1 MNKKTS
7 KITAIVILCSMLLY
21 TLPVSAFTKDETVY
35 SNMKSNGESYKTIV
49 TTRLENTEDEKI
61 LKDLTDLLNIENTSG
76 DEKFSQDGETLIWEA
91 NTNDIYYK
99 GETNKEL
106 PVELNIKYELDGK
119 EISAKDIVGKTGK
132 VKIAIEFKNKDEHKV
147 KVNGKEETMY
157 TPFVIACGTTINN
170 ENNKN
175 IEVKNGKTIDDGS
188 KTMVVGLAFPGMQES
203 LNIDKN
209 KIEIPETIEITMDS
223 KEFEMSNIINVITPK
238 IIEESDLDIFKEL
251 DNIYSQV
258 NTLQTASKQIETGA
272 KTLEEG
278 TSEYSSKSAEFNQ
291 ALAEFSKGM
300 NNAHSNYKT
309 INSGIEE
316 LNSKSGSLQSGS
328 KQLSTGLSQAVNG
341 VDQMKAGLSSSSEK
355 IQSLVQGSNNLS
367 NGLKQLDSKIVLT
380 NDTETINSIK
390 AQVSK
395 DKETINKLTAQ
406 TAKLQ
411 ETIQTTELSEEV
423 IDILKAQMLSN
434 KEAITNLTYDY
445 NYLENILT
453 KLTTINTQMQTL
465 KQSVTAL
472 STGSSQVNEGVK
484 TLASS
489 VSTLNTGLETLSQ
502 STKQL
507 SNGATTLYNGTV
519 QLSLG
524 TNKLKQGS
532 NQMQAGLELLN
543 SSTETIKSAD
553 NQLTEG
559 AKTISNGAKELSNG
573 IQEFNKTGIEKIC
586 SYVNNDIKTVTIR
599 AEKLKELSEEYN
611 TFTKINEEDKGKVK
625 FITIVD
631 SIKKDENKGQ
641 EEINEKVSK

>member
-1 MNKKTS
+1 MDKKMS
-7 KITAIVILCSMLLY
+7 KITAVAILSSMLLY
-21 TLPVSAFTKDETVY
+21 TLPVSAFTKDENVY
-35 SNMKSNGESYKTIV
+35 SNMKSNGESYKTVV
-49 TTRLENTEDEKI
+49 TTRLENSNDEKI

-119 EISAKDIVGKTGK
+119 EISANDIVGKTGK
-132 VKIAIEFKNKDEHKV
+132 VKITIEFTNKDEHKV
-147 KVNGKEETMY
+147 KVSGKEETMY
-157 TPFVIACGTTINN
+157 TPFVIACGTAINN

-188 KTMVVGLAFPGMQES
+188 KTMVIGLAFPGMQES

-223 KEFEMSNIINVITPK
+223 KDFEMGNIINVITPK

-251 DNIYSQV
+251 DNIYNQV
-258 NTLQTASKQIETGA
+258 NTLQSASKTIETGA
-272 KTLEEG
+272 KQLEEG
-278 TSEYSSKSAEFNQ
+278 TLEYSTKSAEFNQ
-291 ALAEFSKGM
+291 ALDEFSKGM
-300 NNAHSNYKT
+300 NSAHSNYKT

-316 LNSKSGSLQSGS
+316 LNSKSGTLQSGS
-328 KQLSTGLSQAVNG
+328 KKLSDGLSQASNG
-341 VDQMKAGLSSSSEK
+341 VDQMKAGLNNSSEK
-355 IQSLVQGSNNLS
+355 IKSLVQGSNTLS
-367 NGLKQLDSKIVLT
+367 NGLKQLDNQIVLENNT
-380 NDTETINSIK
+380 DTLNSIK
-390 AQVSK
+390 SQISK
-395 DKETINKLTAQ
+395 DKETISTLKTQ

-411 ETIQTTELSEEV
+411 ETLQTNELPEEV
-423 IDILKAQMLSN
+423 TSVLKSQILSN

-453 KLTTINTQMQTL
+453 KLNNINTQMTTL
-465 KQSVTAL
+465 KNSVTAL
-472 STGSSQVNEGVK
+472 SNGGAQVNEGVK
-484 TLASS
+484 TLAGNIG
-489 VSTLNTGLETLSQ
+489 TLNSGLETLSQ

-507 SNGATTLYNGTV
+507 SNGATTLYNGTI
-519 QLSLG
+519 QLSAG

-532 NQMQAGLELLN
+532 NQMQAGLETLN
-543 SSTETIKSAD
+543 SSTKAIKSAD

-559 AKTISNGAKELSNG
+559 AKTINNGAKELSSG

-586 SYVNNDIKTVTIR
+586 GYVNNDVKSVTIR
-599 AEKLKELSEEYN
+599 AEKLKELSDEYN

-641 EEINEKVSK
+641 EEPDKKD

>member
-7 KITAIVILCSMLLY
+7 KITATVILCSMLLY

-35 SNMKSNGESYKTIV
+35 SNMKSNGENYKTIV

-106 PVELNIKYELDGK
+106 PIELNIKYELDGK
-119 EISAKDIVGKTGK
+119 EISAKDIAGKTGK
-132 VKIAIEFKNKDEHKV
+132 IKIAVEFKNKDEHKV
-147 KVNGKEETMY
+147 KVNGKEEKMY

-188 KTMVVGLAFPGMQES
+188 KTMVIGLVFPGMQES

-238 IIEESDLDIFKEL
+238 IIEESELDIFKEL

-278 TSEYSSKSAEFNQ
+278 TSEYSNKSAEFNQ
-291 ALAEFSKGM
+291 ALEEFSKGM
-300 NNAHSNYKT
+300 NSAHSNYKT

-328 KQLSTGLSQAVNG
+328 KQLSAGLSQAVNG
-341 VDQMKAGLSSSSEK
+341 VDQMKAGLSSSNEK
-355 IQSLVQGSNNLS
+355 IQSLVQGANNLS
-367 NGLKQLDSKIVLT
+367 NGLKQLDSKIILT
-380 NDTETINSIK
+380 NDADTINSIK
-390 AQVSK
+390 TQISK

-411 ETIQTTELSEEV
+411 ETIQTTELPKEV
-423 IDILKAQMLSN
+423 VDVLKAQIVSN

-472 STGSSQVNEGVK
+472 SNGSSQVNEGVK
-484 TLASS
+484 TLASN

-507 SNGATTLYNGTV
+507 SNGATILYNGTV

-543 SSTETIKSAD
+543 SSTKAIKSAD

-641 EEINEKVSK
+641 EEINKKTSK